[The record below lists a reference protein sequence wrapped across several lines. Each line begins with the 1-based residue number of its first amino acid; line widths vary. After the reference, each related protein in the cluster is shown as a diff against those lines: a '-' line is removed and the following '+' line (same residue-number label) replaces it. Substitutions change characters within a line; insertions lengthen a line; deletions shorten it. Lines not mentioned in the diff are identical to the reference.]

1 MTTSR
6 RPLRIAVTGLNATD
20 NPGPGVGVIR
30 ALRAARPH
38 DHYVGLAYDALDPG
52 IYAEGLVRDVFLMP
66 YPSQG
71 LDPLLARLTYI
82 HERIGLD
89 VIIPTLDA
97 ELPAFIEAAPR
108 LRELGIATF
117 LPTRAQLELRG
128 KAELATL
135 GARSGLSVP
144 ATAVVHSAAEL
155 ESVHQQVPYPMF
167 VKGIF
172 YGATLAHNLEEA
184 VTAFH
189 KVAAQWG
196 LPVIVQTLVPGD
208 EVNVVA
214 VGDGAG
220 GLVGAVAMK
229 KLLITDKGK
238 GWAGVTIR
246 DAALIDLTREFMAAT
261 SWRGP
266 CELELIRDR
275 GGTYHLIEINP
286 RFPAW
291 VYLSCA
297 AGMNLA
303 RAVVE
308 LALGRRLTPLS
319 DYAVGKLFVRI
330 SLDQIASLEDFQSV
344 VVHGE
349 LSRKEAS
356 GATL

>member
-1 MTTSR
+1 MTASR
-6 RPLRIAVTGLNATD
+6 RPLTIAVTGLNATD

-30 ALRAARPH
+30 ALRDANPR
-38 DHYVGLAYDALDPG
+38 DNYIGLAYDALDPG
-52 IYAEGLVRDVFLMP
+52 IYATELVRDVFLLP

-71 LDPLLARLTYI
+71 LDPLIARLEYI
-82 HERIGLD
+82 HERVGLD

-97 ELPAFIEAAPR
+97 ELLSFIEAEPR

-117 LPTRAQLELRG
+117 LPSRAQLELRG
-128 KAELATL
+128 KAELASL
-135 GARSGLSVP
+135 GLRAGLSVP
-144 ATAVVHSAAEL
+144 ATAVLHDAREL
-155 ESVHQQVPYPMF
+155 ELVHHQVAYPLF
-167 VKGIF
+167 VKGVF
-172 YGATLAHNLEEA
+172 YGATLAHNFDEA

-189 KVAAQWG
+189 KAAAQWG
-196 LPVIVQTLVPGD
+196 LPVIVQTRISGD
-208 EVNVVA
+208 ELNVVA
-214 VGDGAG
+214 VGDGKG

-238 GWAGVTIR
+238 GWAGVTIK
-246 DAALIDLTREFMAAT
+246 DGALMDLTRDFMAAT

-275 GGTYHLIEINP
+275 WGTYHLIEINP

-291 VYLSCA
+291 VFLSAA

-303 RAVVE
+303 RSVVE
-308 LALGRRLTPLS
+308 LALGRRLTPLT

-330 SLDQIASLEDFQSV
+330 SLDQIASLEDFQNV

-349 LSRKEAS
+349 LSRQLE
-356 GATL
+356 GAAL